1 MAKIKAVVL
10 KAPGTNCDAEMA
22 HGLKLAGADSETV
35 YLKELE
41 KNPGLLKRY
50 AVCVF
55 PGGFSYGDYLG
66 SGKSFALISES
77 AFGGELNEF
86 AQSGRFIL
94 GVCNGFQILTKIGL
108 LPGDGSSV
116 SLAANIG
123 GQFMCRWVP
132 VALEKKS
139 VLYKQ
144 FKVQSSTFNEPGEL
158 PIAHGEGRFAAASA
172 SELKRLEREGLVFLR
187 YGAENPNGSQ
197 ARIAGITNAK
207 GNVIG
212 LMPHPERFVNSSQHY
227 DSASKRDITPWGLEF
242 LKGIVKCA
250 EYSA

>member
-1 MAKIKAVVL
+1 MAKIKAIVL
-10 KAPGTNCDAEMA
+10 KAPGTNCDAEMTYA
-22 HGLKLAGADSETV
+22 LKLAGADSETV
-35 YLKELE
+35 HLKEIE

-66 SGKSFALISES
+66 SGKSFALITES
-77 AFGGELNEF
+77 AFGRELAEF
-86 AQSGRFIL
+86 ASSGRFIL

-108 LPGDGSSV
+108 LPGNGSSV

-132 VALEKKS
+132 VAVEKKS
-139 VLYKQ
+139 VLSKR
-144 FKVQSSTFNEPGEL
+144 FPVKLPASSEL
-158 PIAHGEGRFAAASA
+158 PIAHGEGRFSAASPR
-172 SELKRLEREGLVFLR
+172 ELKRLEREGLVFLR